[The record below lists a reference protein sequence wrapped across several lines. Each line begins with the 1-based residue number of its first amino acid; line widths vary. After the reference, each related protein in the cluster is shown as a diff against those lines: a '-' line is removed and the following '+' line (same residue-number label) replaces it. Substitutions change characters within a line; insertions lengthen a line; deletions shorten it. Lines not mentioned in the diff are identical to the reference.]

1 MNNGVYFWA
10 AGGLSGGNNV
20 NFTFCVPVNRKYL
33 TPLIKSII
41 TFDMKHNAEI
51 QACDLCLE
59 IDELNFLMDHL
70 DSTNFARVC
79 HYLISCAS
87 YR

>member
-1 MNNGVYFWA
+1 MFSFIFTSTPRDNE
-10 AGGLSGGNNV
+10 NNV
-20 NFTFCVPVNRKYL
+20 KFTRHIFCIRKRL

-41 TFDMKHNAEI
+41 AFDTRHNAEI

-59 IDELNFLMDHL
+59 IDELNFLTEDL
-70 DSTNFARVC
+70 EPTNFARVC
-79 HYLISCAS
+79 YYLISCAA

>member
-1 MNNGVYFWA
+1 MLILGIKRNKIDVKLYC
-10 AGGLSGGNNV
+10 SRH
-20 NFTFCVPVNRKYL
+20 RKRL

-41 TFDMKHNAEI
+41 SFDIKHNAEI

-59 IDELNFLMDHL
+59 IDELNFLAEHL
-70 DSTNFARVC
+70 DSTNFTRVC
-79 HYLISCAS
+79 HYLISCAA